1 VTAGTVRTAGHVRP
15 LPGGWIA
22 RVLLVLVFVGL
33 VALDATSGSLDL
45 TSPRGAV
52 ELFVPYAPVLVLAAG
67 AVPATAAW
75 FVAFAAVLALGAQSL
90 LVSAFAF
97 PTIIVL
103 GFCTYLLPWVAAA
116 VVAAA
121 ALATMPLLLVANPQS
136 PVLAVGL
143 AVLTLL
149 ASAAGLTVNY
159 FRLRSEQSETQVRE
173 LEERQARIRNEERT
187 RLAHELH
194 DIVAH
199 DVTVIAMQARRA
211 EFVDDPDKT
220 TAILDNI
227 GRSAQQALQNLRSL
241 VVLLKEDAPP
251 TVVGVPASEPDP
263 GTGTATST
271 VDALEMSGET
281 TTAAAFVRDFH
292 GVGDALERAG
302 FTAHLTTTGA
312 VSRVP
317 TSLRQA
323 LRRTVREL
331 GTNILKHGDAARP
344 VELRLTVGPDSVTLA
359 STNTVSTG
367 APISSSRT
375 GLEAMRARC
384 EVFGGELSAGADD
397 GRWRTT
403 MTIPL
408 DARVRPTEGAANA

>member
-1 VTAGTVRTAGHVRP
+1 VTAVTERGTAQVRR
-15 LPGGWIA
+15 LPGGWVA
-22 RVLLVLVFVGL
+22 RALLVLAFVGL
-33 VALDATSGSLDL
+33 VALDATGGTLQL
-45 TSPRGAV
+45 TSLRGVV
-52 ELFVPYAPVLVLAAG
+52 ELLLPYVPVLALAVG
-67 AVPATAAW
+67 IVPATATW
-75 FVAFAAVLALGAQSL
+75 FVAYAAILALGADSL

-103 GFCTYLLPWVAAA
+103 GFAAYLLPWVPALVVTASA
-116 VVAAA
+116 V
-121 ALATMPLLLVANPQS
+121 ATMPLVLVANPQGT
-136 PVLAVGL
+136 VLAVGL

-149 ASAAGLTVNY
+149 AATAGLTVNF
-159 FRLRSEQSETQVRE
+159 FRLRSERSETQVRE

-211 EFVDDPDKT
+211 EFVDDPAT
-220 TAILDNI
+220 TAAILDNI

-241 VVLLKEDAPP
+241 VVLLKEDVTAATAEAADGTP
-251 TVVGVPASEPDP
+251 PDP
-263 GTGTATST
+263 AAS
-271 VDALEMSGET
+271 VVEALEMSGET

-331 GTNILKHGDAARP
+331 ATNILKHGDATRP
-344 VELRLTVGPDSVTLA
+344 VELRLTVGADAVTLA
-359 STNTVSTG
+359 STNVVATG

-384 EVFGGELSAGADD
+384 EVFGGELVAGADD
-397 GRWRTT
+397 GRWCTT

-408 DARVRPTEGAANA
+408 DARVRHTTEWVPNA

>member
-1 VTAGTVRTAGHVRP
+1 MRTTGQVRP
-15 LPGGWIA
+15 LPGGWVA
-22 RVLLVLVFVGL
+22 RVLLVLAFLGL
-33 VALDATSGSLDL
+33 VALDATGGTLELS
-45 TSPRGAV
+45 SPRGVA
-52 ELFVPYAPVLVLAAG
+52 ELLLPYVPVLGLAIG
-67 AVPATAAW
+67 PVPATAAW

-97 PTIIVL
+97 PTILVI

-116 VVAAA
+116 VVAASA
-121 ALATMPLLLVANPQS
+121 VATMPLVLVANPDGA
-136 PVLAVGL
+136 VLAAGL

-149 ASAAGLTVNY
+149 AAVAGLTVNF
-159 FRLRSEQSETQVRE
+159 FRLRSEHSETQVRE

-199 DVTVIAMQARRA
+199 DVTIIAMQARRA
-211 EFVDDPDKT
+211 EFVADPDKT

-227 GRSAQQALQNLRSL
+227 GRAAQQALQNLRSL

-251 TVVGVPASEPDP
+251 TAVGVGPGDPAEP
-263 GTGTATST
+263 GAST
-271 VDALEMSGET
+271 VEALEMSGET

-331 GTNILKHGDAARP
+331 GTNILKHGDAAAP

-359 STNTVSTG
+359 STNVVATA
-367 APISSSRT
+367 APISSSLT

-384 EVFGGELSAGADD
+384 EVFGGELTAGAHD

-408 DARVRPTEGAANA
+408 DARVRPTTEGVPNA